1 MMRIVFISCVVLLAV
16 SAHPLSEQAYEEINQ
31 VESHKV
37 DTAPDVEVIGD
48 ADDMGGTATAK
59 FAVRAEMPP
68 MPKDPVRD
76 PMLAA
81 IADYDESTIIK
92 PDNSP
97 GHSLVDA
104 LEGINEEITPA
115 KKKKAPSMTM
125 IGEAYTRHRLAAR
138 ISNSGGNIQVNLK
151 DIAPELMNTK
161 WTAHVSVPF
170 RIDVH
175 NKFICWPISCI
186 QAKCGKNNGKNLEI
200 ARKAQGKIKGKDCRA
215 EVRRFLKAEERKE
228 KRKRALE
235 LKMKEQKEKAKAKEL
250 SAKEDKAKKKEKAD
264 KAHAKKV
271 QAEKDLK
278 KANELRKKER
288 KMKEK
293 AAKEKAA
300 ELGAK
305 ELADK
310 AKAKEMAVKEK
321 DAKKKERE
329 DKARKEKAGKHA
341 KEAADKTKELNDKKA
356 AAERRAKDHKKAVEA
371 AKKEKETKAAAE
383 AAAKKKAEANKK
395 EKDKKHQAEVDQ
407 KRARELGEKEKIAK
421 EKNQKEKVAERA
433 AKEAAA
439 YAMNNPK
446 LECRTDTG
454 HSNKAGIVY
463 ARPMDGFTLTGGGM
477 NNKYRTWNSIAAFEE
492 MHPSGNNFR
501 CDTGFGPG
509 QLTCYSRACKTNIGA
524 LSCKTTSVRLSKSGV
539 RTAQVPA
546 GYTVV
551 GGGIYNH
558 YRHFNKKAGFE
569 ESFPEGNG
577 WRGDMGFGWGDYTVY
592 ARGCKAPSG
601 AKLHCTT
608 ASTSRGNKHTAHCPA
623 GFTLTGCG
631 INNHHRRWDHLS
643 AFEEAFPESN
653 GCTCDTGI
661 GRGDNTCYAR
671 CCKLLTIKE
680 HGKMQAADAKEKN
693 AKKQE
698 RSKKDDAEKNVKA
711 RAKAEK
717 ATKEKNEKQR
727 EREQKREAKVEKDSK
742 EAQKKHHARKERA
755 DKDKM
760 EKTQKKTCT
769 VTLYEHSHYRG
780 RVEHKQ
786 SYCSAHRIDV
796 RFRQYALGGRRR
808 GYEASSV
815 KLSGGCQM
823 VQLWDEDWDRYGAR
837 DNINTHHS
845 MANFPNDINDDTSGM
860 SVWSKC
866 RL

>member
-1 MMRIVFISCVVLLAV
+1 M
-16 SAHPLSEQAYEEINQ
+16 
-31 VESHKV
+31 
-37 DTAPDVEVIGD
+37 
-48 ADDMGGTATAK
+48 
-59 FAVRAEMPP
+59 
-68 MPKDPVRD
+68 
-76 PMLAA
+76 
-81 IADYDESTIIK
+81 
-92 PDNSP
+92 
-97 GHSLVDA
+97 
-104 LEGINEEITPA
+104 
-115 KKKKAPSMTM
+115 
-125 IGEAYTRHRLAAR
+125 
-138 ISNSGGNIQVNLK
+138 
-151 DIAPELMNTK
+151 
-161 WTAHVSVPF
+161 
-170 RIDVH
+170 
-175 NKFICWPISCI
+175 
-186 QAKCGKNNGKNLEI
+186 
-200 ARKAQGKIKGKDCRA
+200 
-215 EVRRFLKAEERKE
+215 
-228 KRKRALE
+228 
-235 LKMKEQKEKAKAKEL
+235 
-250 SAKEDKAKKKEKAD
+250 
-264 KAHAKKV
+264 
-271 QAEKDLK
+271 
-278 KANELRKKER
+278 
-288 KMKEK
+288 

-407 KRARELGEKEKIAK
+407 KKARELGEKEKIAK

-558 YRHFNKKAGFE
+558 YRHFNKKAGVE

-592 ARGCKAPSG
+592 ARGCKAPAG
-601 AKLHCTT
+601 AKLRCTT
-608 ASTSRGNKHTAHCPA
+608 AKTGKGNYHVAHCPA

-631 INNHHRRWDHLS
+631 INQHVRPWGQLT
-643 AFEEAFPESN
+643 AFEEAWPKNN
-653 GCTCDTGI
+653 GCVCDSGI
-661 GRGDNTCYAR
+661 GKGTNTCYAR
-671 CCKLLTIKE
+671 CCRLITTKE
-680 HGKMQAADAKEKN
+680 HSHEQDQKAKESMKEKA

-698 RSKKDDAEKNVKA
+698 RGKKDDEEKKVKE
-711 RAKAEK
+711 RAK
-717 ATKEKNEKQR
+717 KEKSQKEVNEKQR
-727 EREQKREAKVEKDSK
+727 ERVAKKEAKIEKDGK
-742 EAQKKHHARKERA
+742 EQQKKHHTRKERA
-755 DKDKM
+755 DKATL
-760 EKTQKKTCT
+760 EKKHKNTCT
-769 VTLYEHSHYRG
+769 VTTYEHSHYRG

-796 RFRQYALGGRRR
+796 RFKQYALNGRRR

-815 KLSGGCQM
+815 KLSAGCKK
-823 VQLWDEDWDRYGAR
+823 VQLWDEDWNRYGVN
-837 DNINTHHS
+837 DNVDIHGDL
-845 MANFPNDINDDTSGM
+845 AEFPWDLNDDTSGM